1 MQKENIS
8 TGKQDGPSWDAMI
21 PCFAPIMTE
30 SSRRQLD
37 IINQMNQRNQVQGS
51 RAARLLA
58 EADHTCLA
66 ARQTIPPP
74 TVSQVEAEYGLLEK
88 AVAVLLEKAQQL
100 EARIANVLLPEA
112 LPEKG
117 DCREE
122 AALVPAAAAI
132 RRVRYQVENVN
143 RILNSTRYDIYNSGK
158 YIGDATRCADGIF
171 RWHPFLSIYDQLDA
185 CTLHDVA
192 DFLDRINYDETQTT
206 DSSATA

>member
-1 MQKENIS
+1 MQKGNTL

-51 RAARLLA
+51 RPARLLA
-58 EADHTCLA
+58 EADSTCLA

-74 TVSQVEAEYGLLEK
+74 TISQVEAEYGLLEK
-88 AVAVLLEKAQQL
+88 AVAILLEEDQQL

-112 LPEKG
+112 LTEKG

-122 AALVPAAAAI
+122 IALVPAAAAI

-143 RILNSTRYDIYNSGK
+143 RILNSTRN
-158 YIGDATRCADGIF
+158 RVE
-171 RWHPFLSIYDQLDA
+171 L
-185 CTLHDVA
+185 
-192 DFLDRINYDETQTT
+192 
-206 DSSATA
+206 